1 LDLGKLEG
9 KKKDLK
15 VVFFPLFDLRKVK
28 RKKIE
33 RKVVRK
39 T

>member
-1 LDLGKLEG
+1 LDLGKLKG
-9 KKKDLK
+9 KKVWK
-15 VVFFPLFDLRKVK
+15 VIFFPLFDLRKAK

-39 T
+39 I